1 MLAIAIKT
9 FSIWPFSMRYV
20 SKILGVGIVDYMR
33 NFVKPILAV
42 SAMITVCVIIECITK
57 DYGSL
62 VILLSVILG
71 GVISY
76 ILSAF
81 LLARKETFDFI
92 KAIKK
97 R

>member
-1 MLAIAIKT
+1 C
-9 FSIWPFSMRYV
+9 
-20 SKILGVGIVDYMR
+20 IVDYMR

>member
-1 MLAIAIKT
+1 
-9 FSIWPFSMRYV
+9 MRYV

-71 GVISY
+71 RY
-76 ILSAF
+76 FHILSAF
-81 LLARKETFDFI
+81 YWQERKPLI
-92 KAIKK
+92 L
-97 R
+97 